1 MIYQY
6 IYLIYISLSDSISDI
21 SRALPLVQKNTV
33 LIVTIVTSPSEIYC
47 LTREILLPG

>member
-21 SRALPLVQKNTV
+21 SLALF
-33 LIVTIVTSPSEIYC
+33 
-47 LTREILLPG
+47 PGCRKTLS

>member
-6 IYLIYISLSDSISDI
+6 IYLIYISLSDNISEI
-21 SRALPLVQKNTV
+21 SLPLVQKNTV